1 MATRT
6 PKPKLGPP
14 IDPASPPPTATVVVE
29 PRNDLDVVAGAK
41 IVTAG
46 LALDLDAAILAAA
59 GRDGWM
65 LHAMT
70 ALMEGQRVDGGGDQ
84 KALST
89 RAALVPDRMSE
100 HRNYRSGELAWGLRS
115 TPIVSNGQTATVR
128 ILPPLSRQAHVVKER
143 ARGVDI
149 MTTRGAAGAAI
160 EAAMRAAVE
169 AMLTGRQVIH
179 NDGETTSK
187 EADE

>member
-14 IDPASPPPTATVVVE
+14 IDPASPPPTAVVLVE

-46 LALDLDAAILAAA
+46 SALDFDAAILTAA
-59 GRDGWM
+59 GRDGWL

-70 ALMEGQRVDGGGDQ
+70 CTLEGTRIDGGGDQ
-84 KALST
+84 KPLGT
-89 RAALVPDRMSE
+89 RAALAPDRQSE
-100 HRNYRSGELAWGLRS
+100 HRNYRSGELALGFRS
-115 TPIVSNGQTATVR
+115 TPVLSNGQTASVR
-128 ILPPLSRQAHVVKER
+128 ILPALSRQAHVVKER
-143 ARGVDI
+143 SRGIDI

-169 AMLTGRQVIH
+169 AMLTGRTVIH

-187 EADE
+187 EVDE